1 MNPLKFRMAMDYLT
15 RIKKVK
21 PDLPDVFP
29 ASQAPIPPKKESLE
43 TMEAINRFVRDN
55 PRQDMAGGG
64 MLVQP
69 GLGGVRQGYS
79 GEYGPN
85 IRKSTKTD
93 SFEVQGVRG
102 GKGGGKGGQKFYKT
116 FNFDKYGG
124 EKKALKAAKE
134 YRDSFLNI
142 KKDIGK
148 FSKGRPVGSKLTTGG
163 QAEIRKALND
173 IIKVGG
179 KSFSNEDI
187 KKLVDM
193 DLFPD
198 DDQFRKAVDVVK
210 KEPAFKN
217 LTFVDARSQ
226 KSKADYYTDPLIR
239 KKIKENYKK
248 LKQENLAKLVFPDE
262 PLTTSKS
269 RLGIILSDMADKGEI
284 ERLAV
289 GKASE
294 ERIGEFDPSPES
306 EKKARVGRRRRKKI
320 DILGGKEY
328 EKELFDFKKQVQ
340 ESLGLEKVKKGK
352 YDPIDMGHQSSLK
365 QLKALKQS
373 LRPEDLSPQFYK
385 ANQLGIQKY
394 EGGVKTLENSL
405 DRKFYPEQKKLYNQA
420 KKFVD
425 AGQEIP
431 ADLQNKI
438 IKSNER
444 IQIFIE
450 DTVKKYPLLRDR
462 VNAVIVN
469 PTNLDVK
476 RGGNVFKQLG
486 IGLVDQDLGKIKTG
500 SLDDLTIK
508 ANLAEQTLREAID
521 AGLIDKNIGRQ
532 RLDKFLN
539 VRPIENSETKQIAQ
553 NLRNLG
559 FKCKFAGSSGGLT
572 RCDDP
577 MSYVDDIKRQENL
590 LKVQTSKAPKAIQ
603 TLNTARKLNAAKS
616 LFTQTLGPG
625 ALAFEAVAAL
635 PIAYMGYKGGKTPAN
650 ILADATYGLLGKT
663 DQRILLDK
671 AIELGYDTSNI
682 KNVQDFYK
690 KSDEFQKQSARADE
704 FMGPEDLMMYPR
716 MAQKAEE
723 DLLGVTQK
731 FLDPLGNVIPER
743 KAGFEQLEKAQQSV
757 FEDQAKLAA
766 ERQSKVGGFLQSP
779 VTDYLPGLAGGG
791 IAKLAGVDSG
801 PPPASGPNSQGLQ
814 GLMKR
819 VKRI

>member
-29 ASQAPIPPKKESLE
+29 ASQAPIPPKKESIE

-69 GLGGVRQGYS
+69 GFGGVRQGYS

-148 FSKGRPVGSKLTTGG
+148 FSKGRPVGFKSTTGG

-173 IIKVGG
+173 IIKAGG

-187 KKLVDM
+187 RKLVDM

-217 LTFVDARSQ
+217 LTFVDARSL
-226 KSKADYYTDPLIR
+226 KSKADYYTDPSIR

-269 RLGIILSDMADKGEI
+269 RLDIILSDMADKGEI

-306 EKKARVGRRRRKKI
+306 EKKARIGRRRRKKI
-320 DILGGKEY
+320 DILGAKDY
-328 EKELFDFKKQVQ
+328 EKELFDFKKEVQ
-340 ESLGLEKVKKGK
+340 AGLGLEKVKKGK
-352 YDPIDMGHQSSLK
+352 FDPIDMGHQSSIT
-365 QLKALKQS
+365 QLKALKQR
-373 LRPEDLSPQFYK
+373 LRPEDLGPQFYK

-425 AGQEIP
+425 AGKEIP

-438 IKSNER
+438 IKLNER
-444 IQIFIE
+444 IQIFID

-462 VNAVIVN
+462 VNAVTIN
-469 PTNLDVK
+469 PINLDVK

-508 ANLAEQTLREAID
+508 ANLAEQTLKEATD

-539 VRPIENSETKQIAQ
+539 VRTLENSDQIKLARIGCPGKATGGRVGYFEGQ
-553 NLRNLG
+553 NLTACAIKGVEKLKGDPTKLSPGDQANLRTLG
-559 FKCKFAGSSGGLT
+559 KSAKAVRF
-572 RCDDP
+572 
-577 MSYVDDIKRQENL
+577 
-590 LKVQTSKAPKAIQ
+590 LKNV
-603 TLNTARKLNAAKS
+603 
-616 LFTQTLGPG
+616 LGPG
-625 ALAFEAVAAL
+625 AIVGELIFEGGIAANKFMSEGV
-635 PIAYMGYKGGKTPAN
+635 PIKQALGESYINKFVLGPKTQIDVEAERAKEFAKGEDFAMAERGRRMAPFMAQSKE
-650 ILADATYGLLGKT
+650 ADARRLKKRQEQMEQAFPTTSISDIQTGLNLAGIT
-663 DQRILLDK
+663 QQ
-671 AIELGYDTSNI
+671 DTGMTFPQI
-682 KNVQDFYK
+682 QDFL
-690 KSDEFQKQSARADE
+690 KQQDQMQAIADA
-704 FMGPEDLMMYPR
+704 G
-716 MAQKAEE
+716 
-723 DLLGVTQK
+723 GVA
-731 FLDPLGNVIPER
+731 N
-743 KAGFEQLEKAQQSV
+743 
-757 FEDQAKLAA
+757 
-766 ERQSKVGGFLQSP
+766 
-779 VTDYLPGLAGGG
+779 LAGGG

>member
-1 MNPLKFRMAMDYLT
+1 MEDLQDKIIELMDLFDDEQVTTADQIDRPERAIEKQAIDDFMKRNPMAD
-15 RIKKVK
+15 
-21 PDLPDVFP
+21 
-29 ASQAPIPPKKESLE
+29 
-43 TMEAINRFVRDN
+43 
-55 PRQDMAGGG
+55 GG

-69 GLGGVRQGYS
+69 SADGSRPGYS

-239 KKIKENYKK
+239 KKI
-248 LKQENLAKLVFPDE
+248 
-262 PLTTSKS
+262 
-269 RLGIILSDMADKGEI
+269 
-284 ERLAV
+284 
-289 GKASE
+289 
-294 ERIGEFDPSPES
+294 
-306 EKKARVGRRRRKKI
+306 
-320 DILGGKEY
+320 DILGAKDY
-328 EKELFDFKKQVQ
+328 EKELFDFKKEVQ
-340 ESLGLEKVKKGK
+340 AGLGLEKVKKGK
-352 YDPIDMGHQSSLK
+352 FDPIDMGHQSSIT
-365 QLKALKQS
+365 QLKALKQR
-373 LRPEDLSPQFYK
+373 LRPEDLGPQFYK

-438 IKSNER
+438 IKLNER
-444 IQIFIE
+444 IQIFID

-462 VNAVIVN
+462 VNAVTIN
-469 PTNLDVK
+469 PINLDVK

-486 IGLVDQDLGKIKTG
+486 IGIIDQDLGKIKTG

-791 IAKLAGVDSG
+791 IAKIAGVDSG